1 MTRKAHV
8 HDFVVFHFSSRYL
21 GQGEAMEAF
30 QEI

>member
-1 MTRKAHV
+1 MTRKAQV
-8 HDFVVFHFSSRYL
+8 RDFVAFHFSSRYS